1 MIQYNK
7 IDYKKV
13 NIEHVFVELTWIF
26 LSYFLE
32 GHYALFQMR
41 INNKIKRLVLSNV
54 PGLLTKVNSKFF
66 SPLLR
71 NFFLQMMAE
80 KLPLVMIDRP
90 KMPRATWDALRN
102 HIVSQRKR
110 KKLELEQNAE
120 VRFMCQK
127 RQIL

>member
-13 NIEHVFVELTWIF
+13 NIEHIFVELTWIF

-32 GHYALFQMR
+32 GHYALFQTR
-41 INNKIKRLVLSNV
+41 INNKIKHLVLSNV

-71 NFFLQMMAE
+71 KFFLQMMAE

>member
-32 GHYALFQMR
+32 GHYALFQTR